1 MLFPYLISFGE
12 KMEFKFA
19 MLTESPQ
26 VFLDDV
32 KLHNTL
38 PQAHVRNF
46 WYISRASFLSL
57 LLKDAYKES
66 NESHLL
72 IQ

>member
-1 MLFPYLISFGE
+1 MLFSYLISFGE
-12 KMEFKFA
+12 RMKFKFA
-19 MLTESPQ
+19 MLTQSPE

-46 WYISRASFLSL
+46 RYISRASFLSL
-57 LLKDAYKES
+57 LLKNVYKES
-66 NESHLL
+66 NENLL